1 MISLTVGFGMKLSG
15 HSSLG
20 KRSLS
25 IFRATVDSSGIEGAI
40 QIIR

>member
-1 MISLTVGFGMKLSG
+1 MISLTVAFRIKLSG

-25 IFRATVDSSGIEGAI
+25 ISKIAVDSSGIEGAI
-40 QIIR
+40 